1 MKNPNWERDEL
12 ILALDFKLK
21 PGQIHAKNP
30 EIIKLSDIL
39 NRLPIHP
46 ERPDAVRFRNS
57 NGVGLKLSNF
67 LAIDPQ
73 YAGKGMAAYA
83 KLDKEVFDE
92 FKVNKEVLNKL
103 ATQIRKISE
112 NVELTSKLKLIKN
125 ESSEEKH
132 IAKEGQILYKLHKY
146 RERNQTL
153 IKKKKEQH
161 YRKYSNLACELC
173 GFDFEKT
180 YGEVGKGFIECHH
193 KTPLAELTAET
204 TNSLDDLILV
214 CSNCHRMF
222 HQGWQAARMINKSNM
237 PIAISPQD

>member
-12 ILALDFKLK
+12 ILALDLYFNLK

-39 NRLPIHP
+39 NRLPIHI
-46 ERPDAVRFRNS
+46 EKPDAVRFRNP

-67 LAIDPQ
+67 LAVDPN

-92 FKVNKEVLNKL
+92 FKDNKELLTKL

-112 NVELTSKLKLIKN
+112 NAELTNQLNLIKS
-125 ESSEEKH
+125 EPSEEKH
-132 IAKEGQILYKLHKY
+132 TAKEGQVLYKLHKY

-153 IKKKKEQH
+153 IKKKKDQH
-161 YRKYSNLACELC
+161 YRKHSNLACELC

-180 YGEVGKGFIECHH
+180 YGKVGKGFIECHH
-193 KTPLAELTAET
+193 KLPLAELTAET

-214 CSNCHRMF
+214 CSNCHKMVHR
-222 HQGWQAARMINKSNM
+222 GWTI
-237 PIAISPQD
+237 DT